1 MIVRKKIWD
10 NQTHDTMYYGPTYYD
25 KFKTSTAHLSVL
37 GNDGIAVAVTTTIN
51 TVALISTRKKMQCFS
66 VLLIFWYH
74 SLWKKLVLS
83 FFSYFENWDVFHLFY
98 CDSLGKIFFI
108 LVEESITHLQYAI
121 MKERIN
127 SYVSAVLSRCHK
139 NIKTGKFQ

>member
-1 MIVRKKIWD
+1 
-10 NQTHDTMYYGPTYYD
+10 
-25 KFKTSTAHLSVL
+25 
-37 GNDGIAVAVTTTIN
+37 
-51 TVALISTRKKMQCFS
+51 MQCFS

-108 LVEESITHLQYAI
+108 LVEESITHLPYAI
-121 MKERIN
+121 MKEHIN
-127 SYVSAVLSRCHK
+127 SYVSAVLWRCHK
-139 NIKTGKFQ
+139 NIKTGKFLTTTVYFVYLWLTLYLLSWLRLLLSHHSLAQTNVPCLFWTYHNM

>member
-1 MIVRKKIWD
+1 MTNIVKSSIRHQIWIW
-10 NQTHDTMYYGPTYYD
+10 Q
-25 KFKTSTAHLSVL
+25 SVK
-37 GNDGIAVAVTTTIN
+37 
-51 TVALISTRKKMQCFS
+51 ALISTWTKMQCFS

-121 MKERIN
+121 MKEHIN

-139 NIKTGKFQ
+139 NIKTGKFLKLQLFTLSTYDLHCIYCRGYGYCYPIIP